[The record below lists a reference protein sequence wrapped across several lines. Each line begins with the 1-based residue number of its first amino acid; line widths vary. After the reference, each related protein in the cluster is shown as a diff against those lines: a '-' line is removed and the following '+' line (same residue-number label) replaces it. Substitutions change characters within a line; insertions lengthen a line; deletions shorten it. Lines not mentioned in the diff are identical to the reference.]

1 MHPTVES
8 FMERARDRHGIEVE
22 VHEFPDG
29 TQTAAAAATAVD
41 CAVGQIVKSIVMQVG
56 DRPVL
61 VLTSGANRVDEGAL
75 AAEFDADPDRV
86 RSADAATVKA
96 ATGWSIGGVPPFCH
110 DTDLP
115 TLADPAFEAY
125 DTLWAA
131 AGTPETVFPLP
142 RATLVDAAEPRFVD
156 VYE

>member
-8 FMERARDRHGIEVE
+8 FVERAHERHGVDVD

-29 TQTAAAAATAVD
+29 TKTAAAAAEAVD
-41 CAVGQIVKSIVMQVG
+41 CRVGQIVKSIVMQVG
-56 DRPVL
+56 DQPVL
-61 VLTSGANRVDEGAL
+61 VLTSGANRVDEQAL
-75 AAEFDADPDRV
+75 AAAFDADPDRV
-86 RSADAATVKA
+86 HTADAATVKET
-96 ATGWSIGGVPPFCH
+96 TGWSIGGVPPFCH
-110 DTDLP
+110 DADLP

-142 RATLVDAAEPRFVD
+142 TATLVDATDPRFVD